1 MPLSSLAVPSST
13 HRRSTSSFVGEKAEL
28 EREREGEED
37 STVTMELMT
46 RRSRTSLVNS
56 STGNGNE
63 EVPAE
68 ITMSAPGSPNH
79 CKLRDRTILS
89 EEKRRLCGWALGIAL
104 SGIVLMILQTEL
116 CWFVCGKDSVSVF
129 IISLL
134 ISLSTVCLLGLVVAF
149 HYKDIRMFMIDHSVE
164 DWRIALT
171 ARRIFSIS
179 LELVVCALHPVPLA
193 WLPGSRE
200 EGVDG
205 DGEGFRRRGWNSTL
219 PPAPACSLP
228 VWELL
233 LSSVMFLRLYLVPRS
248 LLLYSKI
255 HQSASYRSIGSLNNI
270 NFHFKLLMN
279 TQPGL
284 TLLAFIVFLWLT
296 ASWILTLCERQ
307 SEGAVGSMEDTV
319 WLVAITFLTIGY
331 GDLTPKTT
339 CGKTVCLL
347 TGVMGV
353 GCTAM
358 LVAVVSN
365 KLALNKAEKHVHQF
379 MMDTKYTKKI
389 RNAAANVLRE
399 CWLLHRSSR
408 GKRHGNEHRRDQRRL
423 LKAIQ
428 VFRNARLKQ
437 RKKTDHGNKK
447 VDLLKHLQR
456 ITCDL
461 NANWSNSYKELEQRI
476 NSMEQ
481 KMDALRIAF
490 HDISQ
495 PLSRAVQHRAE
506 DYSLT

>member
-1 MPLSSLAVPSST
+1 MAHCHVISVAQCA
-13 HRRSTSSFVGEKAEL
+13 HCFVARMLFYGNIRNFIPAK
-28 EREREGEED
+28 
-37 STVTMELMT
+37 TVTMADAAGRVFIPGSSIQSLVDGVSSLT
-46 RRSRTSLVNS
+46 RLVQSLVEPRTSGVQQPAVQHAIASPLLQVQLSDDSQRPS
-56 STGNGNE
+56 SE
-63 EVPAE
+63 
-68 ITMSAPGSPNH
+68 SP
-79 CKLRDRTILS
+79 LPR
-89 EEKRRLCGWALGIAL
+89 
-104 SGIVLMILQTEL
+104 V
-116 CWFVCGKDSVSVF
+116 
-129 IISLL
+129 
-134 ISLSTVCLLGLVVAF
+134 
-149 HYKDIRMFMIDHSVE
+149 FMIDHSVE
-164 DWRIALT
+164 DWHIALT
-171 ARRIFSIS
+171 ARRVFSIS

-193 WLPGSRE
+193 WLPGSGE
-200 EGVDG
+200 EGG
-205 DGEGFRRRGWNSTL
+205 TWMGRGLGGRAGTPRSPCSHLL
-219 PPAPACSLP
+219 PAGLGAAAQLHDVPAAVPGALLPAALQQDPPECLLQEHRLP
-228 VWELL
+228 QQHQIPLL
-233 LSSVMFLRLYLVPRS
+233 LRA
-248 LLLYSKI
+248 
-255 HQSASYRSIGSLNNI
+255 QE
-270 NFHFKLLMN
+270 LMN

-284 TLLAFIVFLWLT
+284 ALLAFIVFLWLT
-296 ASWILTLCERQ
+296 AFWILTLCERQ

-339 CGKTVCLL
+339 CGMTVCLL

-358 LVAVVSN
+358 LVAVISN
-365 KLALNKAEKHVHQF
+365 KLVLNKAEKHVHQF
-379 MMDTKYTKKI
+379 MMDTKDTKKI

-408 GKRHGNEHRRDQRRL
+408 GRRHGGEHRRDQRRL

-437 RKKTDHGNKK
+437 SKKTDHGNKV

-456 ITCDL
+456 ITCDH
-461 NANWSNSYKELEQRI
+461 NVNWSNSYKELEQRI
-476 NSMEQ
+476 NSLEQ

>member
-1 MPLSSLAVPSST
+1 
-13 HRRSTSSFVGEKAEL
+13 
-28 EREREGEED
+28 
-37 STVTMELMT
+37 MELMT
-46 RRSRTSLVNS
+46 TRSRTSLVNS

-68 ITMSAPGSPNH
+68 ITMPAPGSAGSPNLF
-79 CKLRDRTILS
+79 KLRDRTILS
-89 EEKRRLCGWALGIAL
+89 EEKRRLCGWTLGIAL

-116 CWFVCGKDSVSVF
+116 CWFVYGKDSVSVF
-129 IISLL
+129 IIRLL

-149 HYKDIRMFMIDHSVE
+149 HYKDVRVFMINHSVE

-171 ARRIFSIS
+171 ARRVFSIS
-179 LELVVCALHPVPLA
+179 LELVVCALHPVPLT
-193 WLPGSRE
+193 WLPGSGE
-200 EGVDG
+200 EGGDG

-233 LSSVMFLRLYLVPRS
+233 LSSMMFLRLYLVPRS

-270 NFHFKLLMN
+270 KFHFRFVLKLLMN

-296 ASWILTLCERQ
+296 ASWILTLCERS

-379 MMDTKYTKKI
+379 MMDTKYTKKVGQHCS
-389 RNAAANVLRE
+389 RYPNAPANVLRE

-428 VFRNARLKQ
+428 VFRNARHQQ
-437 RKKTDHGNKK
+437 RKMTDHGNKM
-447 VDLLKHLQR
+447 VELLKHLQR

-476 NSMEQ
+476 DSMEQ

-495 PLSRAVQHRAE
+495 PLTRAVQHRAE

>member
-1 MPLSSLAVPSST
+1 
-13 HRRSTSSFVGEKAEL
+13 
-28 EREREGEED
+28 
-37 STVTMELMT
+37 
-46 RRSRTSLVNS
+46 
-56 STGNGNE
+56 
-63 EVPAE
+63 
-68 ITMSAPGSPNH
+68 
-79 CKLRDRTILS
+79 
-89 EEKRRLCGWALGIAL
+89 
-104 SGIVLMILQTEL
+104 MIN
-116 CWFVCGKDSVSVF
+116 
-129 IISLL
+129 
-134 ISLSTVCLLGLVVAF
+134 
-149 HYKDIRMFMIDHSVE
+149 HSVE

-171 ARRIFSIS
+171 TSRVFSIS

-193 WLPGSRE
+193 WLPGSGE
-200 EGVDG
+200 VG
-205 DGEGFRRRGWNSTL
+205 DGEGLRRGGWNSTL
-219 PPAPACSLP
+219 PTPPTCSLP

-270 NFHFKLLMN
+270 KFHFCFVLKLLMN

-319 WLVAITFLTIGY
+319 WLVAITFLTIEY

-339 CGKTVCLL
+339 CGKTICLL

-365 KLALNKAEKHVHQF
+365 KLALNKAEKHVLQF
-379 MMDTKYTKKI
+379 MMDTKDTKKI

-408 GKRHGNEHRRDQRRL
+408 DRRHSGEHRRDQRRL

-437 RKKTDHGNKK
+437 RKKTDHGNKM
-447 VDLLKHLQR
+447 VDLLKERAGAALRWAICRWLLQR
-456 ITCDL
+456 ITRDL